1 MAAAKLKGFLDSFGI
16 KYVAIRHSPAFTA
29 AEVAASSHIPERCF
43 AKTIVVDISGGLAF
57 VVLPA
62 NRKIVLGDL
71 RDLFADH
78 DVKLAD
84 EDELAKRFP
93 DCERGAMPP
102 VGNLYGLPVYIAQSL
117 AEEPEI
123 AFNAGTHHEVIK
135 MAFADFDRL
144 VNPRV
149 LDFAMK

>member
-1 MAAAKLKGFLDSFGI
+1 MAAEKVKGFLNSRGI
-16 KYVAIRHSPAFTA
+16 KYVTIRHSPAFTA
-29 AEVAASSHIPERCF
+29 SEVAASSDIPERRF
-43 AKTIVVDISGGLAF
+43 AKTIVVDISGGLVL

-62 NRKIVLGDL
+62 NRKIILGDL

-78 DVKLAD
+78 DVELAS
-84 EDELAKRFP
+84 EDEFMKRFP

-102 VGNLYGLPVYIAQSL
+102 FGNLYGLPVYIAQSL

-144 VNPRV
+144 VKPRV
-149 LDFAMK
+149 LDFATI